1 MTLAHDNNPEFIAG
15 LHEVAARYSG
25 VILDLWGVVHDG
37 LQPFPDTIATLEELK
52 RGKRQVFFLS
62 NAPRRAQVIADI
74 LDGMGVS
81 RGLYDGLVTSGEA
94 TFVALRDRYLQQWGR
109 RCYHLGDAARDASL
123 YDGLDITIVK
133 TPAEADFILATGVE
147 DSNDKAEKY
156 HPVLEEGVARGLPML
171 CANPDR
177 IVHVGDHLVLCPG
190 TFADIYTALGGAV
203 TYFGKPYRSVYSLCL
218 EAMDK
223 AGGKGEVLAVGDGMQ
238 TDIAG
243 ATGAGLDSVLIT
255 SGIHRE
261 AFSEAK
267 KSGQN
272 GSRIGSFLKE
282 FPYRPSYLMTA
293 LRW

>member
-1 MTLAHDNNPEFIAG
+1 MTLAPEGHPKFIAG
-15 LHEVAARYSG
+15 LEEVVAQYAG

-37 LQPFPDTIATLEELK
+37 LEPFPETIATLRELK
-52 RGKRQVFFLS
+52 RGKRRVFLLS
-62 NAPRRAQVIADI
+62 NAPRRARVIEGI
-74 LDGMGVS
+74 LDGMGIPHT
-81 RGLYDGLVTSGEA
+81 LYDGLVTSGEA
-94 TFVALRDRYLQQWGR
+94 TFAALRDRYLQQWGR
-109 RCYHLGDAARDASL
+109 RCYHLGDIARDASL
-123 YDGLDITIVK
+123 YEGLDIQVVPS
-133 TPAEADFILATGVE
+133 PAQADFILATGVE
-147 DSNDKAEKY
+147 HPEDTAEKY
-156 HPVLEEGVARGLPML
+156 HPVLEEGAARGLPLL

-177 IVHVGDHLVLCPG
+177 IVHVGEQLVLCPG

-218 EAMDK
+218 ESM
-223 AGGKGEVLAVGDGMQ
+223 GKGEVLAVGDGMQ

-267 KSGQN
+267 KNGQN
-272 GSRIGSFLKE
+272 GSRIDSFLKE
-282 FPYRPSYLMTA
+282 FPYRPTYLMTA

>member
-1 MTLAHDNNPEFIAG
+1 MTLQQHNGHPETITG
-15 LHEVAARYSG
+15 LEAVAARYSG

-37 LQPFPDTIATLEELK
+37 LRPFPDTIKTLEELK
-52 RGKRQVFFLS
+52 RGKRKVYFLS
-62 NAPRRAQVIADI
+62 NAPRRSHVIADI

-81 RGLYDGLVTSGEA
+81 RTLYDGLVTSGEA
-94 TFVALRDRYLQQWGR
+94 THAALRDRYLQQWGR

-123 YDGLDITIVK
+123 YEDLDITVVK
-133 TPAEADFILATGVE
+133 TPAEADFILGTGVE
-147 DSNDKAEKY
+147 NATDKAEKY
-156 HPVLEEGVARGLPML
+156 HPVLEEGAARGLPML

-177 IVHVGDHLVLCPG
+177 IVHVGESLVLCPG

-218 EAMDK
+218 EAM
-223 AGGKGEVLAVGDGMQ
+223 GEGEVLAVGDGMQ

-261 AFSEAK
+261 AFAEAK
-267 KSGQN
+267 KNGQN
-272 GSRIGSFLKE
+272 GSRIDSFLKE
-282 FPYRPSYLMTA
+282 FPYRPTYLMDA